1 MEKSTV
7 KDDILDS
14 MVRGAPAEQVTFE
27 GDKKGQAT
35 WELRAECPQQRS
47 RMNQVGSAARAM
59 S

>member
-35 WELRAECPQQRS
+35 
-47 RMNQVGSAARAM
+47 
-59 S
+59 